1 MMDFIQR
8 RTALTSHLTDYSEQ
22 VRLPLPT
29 DDELSEES
37 KKLLKAANDPNVLR
51 MFAGTEEMFVPT
63 VGFIKAMF
71 GAEGIDPK
79 TRELI
84 VLRCAKKLRCP
95 YEWDLNV
102 RMARNAG
109 CTEDEIKAVESGVAV
124 VGIADE
130 YVLACRATDELTDLA
145 TLRDETLSELQHHFG
160 DVRTRKIILLISWFN
175 LLSRWLNGCR
185 VPIETADK
193 IGNKTSPTK

>member
-1 MMDFIQR
+1 M
-8 RTALTSHLTDYSEQ
+8 TSHLTDYSEH
-22 VRLPLPT
+22 VRVPLPT

-37 KKLLKAANDPNVLR
+37 KQLLIAANDLNVLR

-71 GAEGIDPK
+71 GADGIDPK

-95 YEWDLNV
+95 YAWDLNI

-124 VGIADE
+124 VGIAHE
-130 YVLACRATDELTDLA
+130 YVLACDATDELTDLG
-145 TLRDETLSELQHHFG
+145 TLQDDTLSELQNHFG
-160 DVRTRKIILLISWFN
+160 VVRTRKIILIISWFN
-175 LLSRWLNGCR
+175 LLTRWLNGCR
-185 VPIETADK
+185 VPIELTDK
-193 IGNKTSPTK
+193 IGGETTPTK